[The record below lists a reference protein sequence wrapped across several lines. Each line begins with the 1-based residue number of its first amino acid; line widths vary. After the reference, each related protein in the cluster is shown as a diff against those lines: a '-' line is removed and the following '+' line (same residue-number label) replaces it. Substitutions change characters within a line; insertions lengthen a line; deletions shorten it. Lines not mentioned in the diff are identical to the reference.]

1 MSTLSLKFS
10 GHESFHCRP
19 FWLKKGFDFI
29 ASDNKFS
36 DKSGIDL
43 GVGKNMVV
51 SIRFWLRAF
60 NLIDKNNSLTEL
72 SHKIFNDNDGWDPF
86 LEDEATL
93 WLLHYELTARKY
105 STTYNLIFSNLRKI
119 KPEFTKNHFLAYV
132 KELDSKQSDNIVGKD
147 FSVFTRTYFAKA
159 SKDKEESFSGLFTEL
174 GLLSEVGKDSESNDL
189 YHINNSKQNTIP
201 WQIVLYCILDNSE
214 YGKSISFNSL
224 FSDSAGIGNLF
235 AFNQDV
241 FEEKLIEISENVK
254 GVVYKNDAG
263 VKELQFKN
271 KKPDAFEILNTYYN
285 AK

>member
-1 MSTLSLKFS
+1 MEAVSLKFS

-29 ASDNKFS
+29 ASDNSFS
-36 DKSGIDL
+36 EKSGIDL
-43 GVGKNMVV
+43 GVGRNMVG

-72 SHKIFNDNDGWDPF
+72 AQKLFNDNDGWDPF

-93 WLLHYELTARKY
+93 WLLHYELTASKY
-105 STTYNLIFSNLRKI
+105 STTYNLIFSELRKV
-119 KPEFTKNHFLAYV
+119 KPEFTKNHFLAKV

-147 FSVFTRTYFAKA
+147 FSVFTRTYFAKP

-189 YHINNSKQNTIP
+189 YHISNTKQSTIP
-201 WQIVLYCILDNSE
+201 WQVVLYCIVDNPD
-214 YGKSISFNSL
+214 YGMSISFNSL
-224 FSDSAGIGNLF
+224 FSESGGIGNLF
-235 AFNQDV
+235 AFSQEIL
-241 FEEKLIEISENVK
+241 EEKLIEISENLN

-263 VKELQFKN
+263 VKELQFKSE
-271 KKPDAFEILNTYYN
+271 KPNGIHVLNNYYN
-285 AK
+285 EK